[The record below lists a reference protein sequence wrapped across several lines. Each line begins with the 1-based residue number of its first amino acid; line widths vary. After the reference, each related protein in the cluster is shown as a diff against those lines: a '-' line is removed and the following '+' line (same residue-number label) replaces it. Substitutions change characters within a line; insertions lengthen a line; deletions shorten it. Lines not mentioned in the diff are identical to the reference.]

1 MKKRKQKET
10 SIRQKVRNTLHR
22 IGMQAQARE
31 VVDALARCGVSVS
44 EGFVERVRIDE
55 LKSRERVGLAGQTS
69 NRVGKLHRM
78 QKIPQKRPW
87 RK

>member
-31 VVDALARCGVSVS
+31 VVDALAKCGVSVS
-44 EGFVERVRIDE
+44 EGLVERVRINE
-55 LKSRERVGLAGQTS
+55 LKSRERVGLAGHTS
-69 NRVGKLHRM
+69 NRVGKRHRM